1 MFENCHLD
9 KKGRS
14 NEGCGDHLEYAGKR
28 VGGRGGGGEWGAETF
43 SDRSETQ
50 TRCDIAVI
58 DTDQ

>member
-14 NEGCGDHLEYAGKR
+14 NEGCGDHLEYGGKW
-28 VGGRGGGGEWGAETF
+28 VGGRGGGEWGAETF

-50 TRCDIAVI
+50 TCCDIAVI

>member
-1 MFENCHLD
+1 M
-9 KKGRS
+9 
-14 NEGCGDHLEYAGKR
+14 EGNGWGE
-28 VGGRGGGGEWGAETF
+28 GGGGEWGAETF